1 VTEVSD
7 VTRDFEIAALSP
19 DRWPDLEQLFG
30 ERGASSGCWCMWW
43 RVAAKEWEQAAGEGN
58 RESFRGVV
66 TDGPPPGLLAYH
78 QGRPVGWVAVAPRE
92 EYPRLNRSP
101 KLKPV
106 DDEPVWSV
114 TCFYIDR
121 MFRGTG
127 VAGTL
132 LAAAVD
138 HARDS
143 GATLLEGYPID
154 PGAGTVTNASAY
166 TGVLDMFRA
175 AGFDEIARRGGRPI
189 LRRTL

>member
-1 VTEVSD
+1 
-7 VTRDFEIAALSP
+7 
-19 DRWPDLEQLFG
+19 
-30 ERGASSGCWCMWW
+30 M
-43 RVAAKEWEQAAGEGN
+43 
-58 RESFRGVV
+58 
-66 TDGPPPGLLAYH
+66 
-78 QGRPVGWVAVAPRE
+78 GWVAVAPRD

-127 VAGTL
+127 VAGAL
-132 LAAAVD
+132 LAAAVG
-138 HARDS
+138 HATR
-143 GATLLEGYPID
+143 ATIIEGYPID
-154 PGAGTVTNASAY
+154 PGDGRAANASAY

-189 LRRTL
+189 LRRSL